1 MSNWYKREMTDYKI
15 LQDPSQY
22 KGTDY
27 TKNHEL
33 MLLSLRLLEKIHPL
47 EIERKLESVVQSYGT
62 IDLSEYKSQLEEVIT
77 VFNFIKS
84 IKNESNNI
92 DYLKQFIKA
101 YSEDKDKDRSALT
114 REEIDV
120 LQHAEHQKNWEWVK
134 KESFSDQPNVEHQDN
149 LQEKET
155 LDRPTKLDKLTQKI
169 KEGRDNLVKSCEV
182 EVQLIT
188 GQIASCEKRISELKG
203 KGLFNFVKNFFTKL
217 YYEFSRTPHTVT
229 DLKRLKERKDSF
241 NPDNILEITSDQHD
255 NHIRE
260 DLNPQDSQTSFA
272 PIRIKKDETK
282 ISPSAVNT
290 VSAKIAKATRKDKEI
305 ELTPVKKDNPPR
317 NDISNS

>member
-15 LQDPSQY
+15 LQDPSKY
-22 KGTDY
+22 KGPDY

-84 IKNESNNI
+84 IKNETKNM
-92 DYLKQFIKA
+92 DYLEQFIES
-101 YSEDKDKDRSALT
+101 YEDKHKDRSSLT

-120 LQHAEHQKNWEWVK
+120 LQHAKHQKNWQWVK

-155 LDRPTKLDKLTQKI
+155 LDRPTKLDKLTEKI
-169 KEGRDNLVKSCEV
+169 KEGRDNLVTSCKDEV
-182 EVQLIT
+182 GLIT
-188 GQIASCEKRISELKG
+188 GQIESCEERIRILKG
-203 KGLFNFVKNFFTKL
+203 GKGIINAFITALKKL
-217 YYEFSRTPHTVT
+217 YYEFSGTP
-229 DLKRLKERKDSF
+229 
-241 NPDNILEITSDQHD
+241 
-255 NHIRE
+255 
-260 DLNPQDSQTSFA
+260 
-272 PIRIKKDETK
+272 
-282 ISPSAVNT
+282 
-290 VSAKIAKATRKDKEI
+290 
-305 ELTPVKKDNPPR
+305 
-317 NDISNS
+317 